1 MQDCVS
7 VLIRKHQ
14 VEVALTFSDK
24 LAVAAEWKGSGGR
37 YKSCKP
43 VFRREAVFPVCV
55 NEMFDDSL
63 YWIF

>member
-37 YKSCKP
+37 
-43 VFRREAVFPVCV
+43 
-55 NEMFDDSL
+55 
-63 YWIF
+63 